1 MLILNVVL
9 WPHGNSDKAEEI
21 GHIRIINDG
30 TASDGS
36 GDSPIGNYII
46 ADKLVK
52 LGRVEGHKR
61 ADGFWPL
68 VKRAIEVA
76 NGK

>member
-1 MLILNVVL
+1 MLVVKVEI
-9 WPHGNSDKAEEI
+9 WPHGNEVKAEEI
-21 GHIRIINDG
+21 GYLRIINDG
-30 TASDGS
+30 MASDGS

-61 ADGFWPL
+61 DDGFWPL